1 MSHVPEV
8 SALVM
13 SSFNKTTETRLLH
26 KPLKKNMKIEEITV
40 CSKSTRQDKVA
51 LQYWW
56 THVLEVSPLVM
67 TNCNKTMETQLLH
80 KPLKKNMK
88 IKEITV
94 CSKSTRQVKVALLY
108 WWTHVL
114 EVSPLV
120 MNSINKTMETHL
132 IHKP

>member
-13 SSFNKTTETRLLH
+13 SSFSKTTETRLLN

-51 LQYWW
+51 L
-56 THVLEVSPLVM
+56 
-67 TNCNKTMETQLLH
+67 
-80 KPLKKNMK
+80 
-88 IKEITV
+88 
-94 CSKSTRQVKVALLY
+94 LY

-114 EVSPLV
+114 EVSSLV
-120 MNSINKTMETHL
+120 MTSFNKTMETHL
-132 IHKP
+132 LHKPQDKNNVDQQLCYLRLKKSVIAEN